1 MVLNGRDNM
10 KTTNKDLPS
19 NLRVLAKKL
28 DNSDPDA
35 AKLLRE
41 SAIEIEKLRI
51 KLS

>member
-1 MVLNGRDNM
+1 M
-10 KTTNKDLPS
+10 KTTSRNLPS
-19 NLRVLAKKL
+19 ELRLLAKKL